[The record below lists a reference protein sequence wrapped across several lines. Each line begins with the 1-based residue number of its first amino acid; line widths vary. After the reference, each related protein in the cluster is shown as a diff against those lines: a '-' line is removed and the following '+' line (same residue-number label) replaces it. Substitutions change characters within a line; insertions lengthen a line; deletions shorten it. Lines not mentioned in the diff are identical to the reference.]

1 MYLAVQMCASCTIIS
16 MFLGIN
22 SDFFSQELTFILPVS
37 LLIFSRSHIHHD
49 WFYCHFIGQKT
60 PPRHF
65 LMVADSFI
73 IFTPNPKRDGVS
85 HTDF

>member
-1 MYLAVQMCASCTIIS
+1 M
-16 MFLGIN
+16 
-22 SDFFSQELTFILPVS
+22 LPVS
-37 LLIFSRSHIHHD
+37 LLIFSRSPIHHN
-49 WFYCHFIGQKT
+49 WFYCHFIGHKT

-73 IFTPNPKRDGVS
+73 IFTPNPKRNGVS